1 MMSLEILMETC
12 GDRAD
17 AVELINKAIETT
29 EKGATLTHRLLAFSR
44 KQVLAPKFISVN
56 GLIGGMLDMLR
67 RTLGETVEIQTPLD
81 EDASKTL
88 IDPAQLESA
97 VLNLAINARD
107 AMPDGERLT
116 IETENVDIDDEYD
129 GSRSEV
135 RPGPYVLLAVSD
147 NGVGM
152 SPGVRD
158 RVFDPFFTTK
168 EVGRGTGLGA
178 SMVFGFVKQSQG
190 HVTIYSE
197 KGEGTTVRL
206 YLPRVPE
213 DAAEDSLPPVASKE
227 APGKNELV
235 LLVEDDYQVRAL
247 TKALLTNLG
256 YLVNQAGTGADALA
270 ALDDGEAADLLLTD
284 VILPGGMSGGQLA
297 DEIGRRSPR
306 TRILFMSG
314 YTEDALAHH
323 GRLPSG
329 VNVLQK
335 PFRKAALA
343 RAVRSALDGG

>member
-1 MMSLEILMETC
+1 MGYTRDDLLRLPMSAVHPNEMPALIEFAKKVWDTGPRRSDEFSCLTKSGVSVPAELSASPIEVEGRSLLLVYARDISQRREIEAQLYQAQKMEMVGQLTGGVAHDFNNLLAHIMMSLEILMETC

-116 IETENVDIDDEYD
+116 IETENVDIDDEYA

-152 SPGVRD
+152 SP
-158 RVFDPFFTTK
+158 
-168 EVGRGTGLGA
+168 
-178 SMVFGFVKQSQG
+178 
-190 HVTIYSE
+190 
-197 KGEGTTVRL
+197 
-206 YLPRVPE
+206 
-213 DAAEDSLPPVASKE
+213 
-227 APGKNELV
+227 
-235 LLVEDDYQVRAL
+235 
-247 TKALLTNLG
+247 
-256 YLVNQAGTGADALA
+256 
-270 ALDDGEAADLLLTD
+270 
-284 VILPGGMSGGQLA
+284 
-297 DEIGRRSPR
+297 RRSRQSSVLHHQGGGKGHRTGSKYGFWFREAVTGPR
-306 TRILFMSG
+306 HYL
-314 YTEDALAHH
+314 
-323 GRLPSG
+323 
-329 VNVLQK
+329 
-335 PFRKAALA
+335 
-343 RAVRSALDGG
+343 